1 MIVWKRKHFVQSN
14 RTIRNYLNTFSS
26 VYDIYW
32 TLLDDDHLFST
43 NYYFWQDR
51 FHVTVRFE

>member
-1 MIVWKRKHFVQSN
+1 METYFVQSN